1 MDDAYTGRNIYQVLS
16 LGPDGQPLKDC
27 EAYEGGRPPDEWVR
41 RHINHLKAMLQTCT
55 TANDT
60 TAESEKAAS
69 RREEVHRIEGYL
81 FNSHGGLESS
91 RWLALLQVPYKPAD
105 DPCCPLANFQPA
117 SRQWSIETRQIFGDL
132 GVSPL
137 KRDANRCVSHLEY
150 FDLGSVLSWILVYRF
165 RRLKGE
171 QGKRKSKHFVGGDF
185 IAAWQSLLGTDK
197 DGISPAKD
205 ELGQAIG
212 LANEYLTV

>member
-1 MDDAYTGRNIYQVLS
+1 MDDAYTGRIIYQVLC
-16 LGPDGQPLKDC
+16 LGPDGRPLKDC

-41 RHINHLKAMLQTCT
+41 RHINHLKAMLQTRT

-69 RREEVHRIEGYL
+69 RKEEVRRVEEYL
-81 FNSHGGLESS
+81 FNSHGGLEWS
-91 RWLALLQVPYKPAD
+91 RWLALLQVPYEPAD
-105 DPCCPLANFQPA
+105 DPCCPLANYQPA

-150 FDLGSVLSWILVYRF
+150 FDLDSVLSWILVYRF